1 MRDAGD
7 KLVVALFFHM
17 GKSVVI
23 REEFAQLYRQFGET
37 DCIFVEMLDTQNQK
51 LFEDLQLNVLTY

>member
-7 KLVVALFFHM
+7 KLVVALFFNM

-23 REEFAQLYRQFGET
+23 REEFAQLCRQFEET
-37 DCIFVEMLDTQNQK
+37 DCIFVEMLDT
-51 LFEDLQLNVLTY
+51 